1 MDENK
6 VDELLN
12 KQFDKTNLLL
22 EEKLSKFRD
31 NLKKEITCEIK
42 TN

>member
-6 VDELLN
+6 VEELLN

-22 EEKLSKFRD
+22 EEKLLKFRD